1 MKKLISLCVLGLA
14 LLAGSVRAN
23 DAETLVRNTS
33 NDVLEMMK
41 KEKNDKK
48 LREQIEQRVLPY
60 FDFSRMTGLAV
71 GLPWRSASDQQKSQL
86 TDEFKT
92 LLIRTYSST
101 LTSYKVQAIEVK
113 PVRADANANDVT
125 VLTDV
130 SVSGQQPVAINYKL
144 RKVEQN
150 WRVYDVVVGGV
161 SLVTNYRGSFGDTIK
176 QSGIDGLVKS
186 LKDKNTANAGK

>member
-1 MKKLISLCVLGLA
+1 MKKLISLFALGLA
-14 LLAGSVRAN
+14 LLTGAAHAN

-33 NDVLEMMK
+33 NDVLELMK

-48 LREQIEQRVLPY
+48 LREQIEQRTLPY
-60 FDFSRMTGLAV
+60 FDFTRMTGLAV
-71 GLPWRSASDQQKSQL
+71 GLPWRSATDAQKSQL

-101 LTSYKVQAIEVK
+101 LTSYKVQGIEVK
-113 PVRADANANDVT
+113 PVKAEANSTDVT

-144 RKVEQN
+144 RKVDQN

-176 QSGIDGLVKS
+176 QSGVDGLIKS
-186 LKDKNTANAGK
+186 LKDKNTTNTGK